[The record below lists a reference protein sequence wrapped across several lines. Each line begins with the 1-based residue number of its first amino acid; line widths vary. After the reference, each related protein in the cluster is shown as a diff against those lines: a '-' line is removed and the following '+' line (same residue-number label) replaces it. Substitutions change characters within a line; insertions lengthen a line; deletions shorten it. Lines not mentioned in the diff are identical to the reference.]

1 MTNRKLFMT
10 MVLLSGVLLGY
21 AQAVINGVVLDRQ
34 TGRTLSHV
42 SVTAEGGKEH
52 TVTNDDGRFSLKTQ
66 RIPQ

>member
-42 SVTAEGGKEH
+42 SVTAEGG
-52 TVTNDDGRFSLKTQ
+52 
-66 RIPQ
+66 